1 MSFCCIHVKVREMQ
15 RGVIFASLLA
25 IISCSVAVKSSTLW
39 KLPGDFYPTPSTLEL
54 SEDGLSLMEPAI
66 VPEPKDGGRWWYA
79 PSRRAHLH
87 SHKSK
92 SRLIRDLLMSNKA
105 NEELRLP
112 GDVIPYSYTI
122 HLLPFIEEGNFTTRG
137 QIEIFIDCLKNTNN
151 ITMNA
156 ADITFVRSTIAV
168 FRIVIHFASERC
180 GKFAFSNDRSSTWL
194 PTVLWQ

>member
-1 MSFCCIHVKVREMQ
+1 MQ
-15 RGVIFASLLA
+15 RGVIPALLLA

-54 SEDGLSLMEPAI
+54 SEDELSLMEPAI
-66 VPEPKDGGRWWYA
+66 VPEPEDGGRWWYA
-79 PSRRAHLH
+79 PSRRAHLY

-112 GDVIPYSYTI
+112 GDVVPYLYSM

-137 QIEIFIDCLKNTNN
+137 QIEIFIDCLKDTNN

-156 ADITFVRSTIAV
+156 ADITFVKSTIAV
-168 FRIVIHFASERC
+168 YLIFIQFESEHSN
-180 GKFAFSNDRSSTWL
+180 KSVFSNDRSSTWL
-194 PTVLWQ
+194 PTVL